1 MKPRK
6 QFDVPEAEREFFVSE
21 MGAATN
27 HVMAGD
33 ALAEARDRFDFSPW
47 YGKRIDAITDLLA
60 QSLQQLYVA
69 STYQKTS
76 VTSLFNG
83 GVRKF
88 LSYCVEQAQA
98 QGRELQVEEINRPF
112 IDHYLAWI
120 RRQLKDDG
128 EVLGYVAQRSIYTKT
143 KSILVQAC
151 RQGRLPDRRQL
162 FPSNPF
168 PQVSRHYQGE
178 QPLSLEARR
187 RFAEALRIELA
198 AIARDEFDGTD
209 GQALAL
215 VCLLI
220 ALRTGLNTTPLLELS
235 RDALLPH
242 PLKPNWRMLVSHKR
256 RGNATHVQSMRWSDQ
271 LVETASAQTDVV
283 WWYDWVKDRTAP
295 LVAEAPVEWQQRLWL
310 YRREQ
315 VGRPRSVLALTVDQ
329 LILTAQR
336 LVRRHALVGDDG
348 EPLRVNVAT
357 LRKTF
362 VNRLYELSGRD
373 MLVTARLAGHSVQV
387 SQSHYL
393 KISPEAKRAFHFA
406 GTTLLSTL
414 QTASPGPEAAAPA
427 AATPIGHCA
436 DPVHGER
443 APQQPGRLCTD
454 FLSCFQCKSMVVTTE
469 DLWRL
474 FSFYYLIDSERNILN
489 ARDWEQWYGHV
500 RDIIDTEIAP
510 DFPAAAVKAARE
522 RARREP
528 HPYWKTRDRLGLPHG
543 ARA

>member
-6 QFDVPEAEREFFVSE
+6 RFDVPEVDWESVVGEP
-21 MGAATN
+21 GAAVERATT
-27 HVMAGD
+27 GD
-33 ALAEARDRFDFSPW
+33 SSAEEGRSFDFSPW
-47 YGKRIDAITDLLA
+47 YGKGIDAMTDLLE
-60 QSLQQLYVA
+60 QCLQQLRVA
-69 STYQKTS
+69 STYQKRS
-76 VTSLFNG
+76 VISLFDG

-88 LSYCVEQAQA
+88 LSYCIEQAQA

-112 IDHYLAWI
+112 IDHYIAWI
-120 RRQLKDDG
+120 RRQLRDDG
-128 EVLGYVAQRSIYTKT
+128 EVLSYVAQKSIYTKS

-162 FPSNPF
+162 FPVNPF
-168 PQVSRHYQGE
+168 PNVNRHYQGE

-271 LVETASAQTDVV
+271 LAETASAQTDVV
-283 WWYDWVKDRTAP
+283 WWYEWVKDRTDK
-295 LVAEAPVEWQQRLWL
+295 LVAEASSDWQQRLWL
-310 YRREQ
+310 YRHVQ
-315 VGRPRSVLALTVDQ
+315 VGRPSSVLALTIDQ
-329 LILTAQR
+329 VIIAAQR

-373 MLVTARLAGHSVQV
+373 MLVTARLAGHSVKI

-393 KISPEAKRAFHFA
+393 KISPEAKRSFHFA
-406 GTTLLSTL
+406 GKTLLSTL
-414 QTASPGPEAAAPA
+414 QTPLAGTVGPE

-436 DPVHGER
+436 DPLHGEQ
-443 APQQPGRLCTD
+443 APKQEGRLCTD
-454 FLSCFQCKSMVVTTE
+454 FLSCFQCKSMVVTTD

-474 FSFYYLIDSERNILN
+474 FSFYYLIESERNILN
-489 ARDWEQWYGHV
+489 AHDWEQWYGHV

-510 DFPAAAVKAARE
+510 DFPAAAVQAARE
-522 RARREP
+522 RARRDP
-528 HPYWKTRDRLGLPHG
+528 HPYWKTRDRLGMPNG
-543 ARA
+543 ALA